1 MILKNFLKTLPGLAQ
16 CPDPDL
22 EKIAQAMRVESF
34 AAGHTLIYEGK
45 SNAEMYLILEGSVR
59 ACHYGAD
66 GNSHEL
72 KILRG
77 GEFFG
82 LLSLYDSQPAT
93 ASCIALE
100 AVRVASLPYLAYQ
113 TLIRTAAPIGHYFQL
128 AVAHQLARDLHER
141 SAALRTSL
149 KRQIAVNGFPSPALG
164 DQNTG

>member
-1 MILKNFLKTLPGLAQ
+1 
-16 CPDPDL
+16 
-22 EKIAQAMRVESF
+22 
-34 AAGHTLIYEGK
+34 
-45 SNAEMYLILEGSVR
+45 MYLILEGSVR

-113 TLIRTAAPIGHYFQL
+113 TLIRTAAPIGH
-128 AVAHQLARDLHER
+128 
-141 SAALRTSL
+141 
-149 KRQIAVNGFPSPALG
+149 
-164 DQNTG
+164 